1 MKLFQCQHC
10 GIAVHFDNTFCVNCH
25 HRIGYLQARFEMS
38 ALEPDGEGWD
48 VLVLAYRDGFEGY
61 VAEFGAD
68 VVVLDPP
75 RLRDAV
81 VRNLRALSGHGVVP
95 GPRVGGQDEADLRME
110 WETAS

>member
-1 MKLFQCQHC
+1 MVVGAGPNGLV
-10 GIAVHFDNTFCVNCH
+10 AANMLAD
-25 HRIGYLQARFEMS
+25 A
-38 ALEPDGEGWD
+38 GWD